1 MKKILIL
8 ASVIAGLSAYAQSP
22 QVNFNTKIGAVN
34 APIYQAD
41 GSSKIDGAAGWAQ
54 LFVGATA
61 ADLKAVGNPVNF
73 RTGAAA
79 SYINGGVI
87 DLTGI
92 AYGSTQTAQLRA
104 WNAAG
109 GNAWVSTWPTSGD
122 KDGIQAG
129 MSATFQLRLPA
140 ASDPPPLPINLDGLT
155 GFSLAAVPSGVVIPE
170 PSTIALALLGAGALL
185 IRRRQ

>member
-8 ASVIAGLSAYAQSP
+8 ASLIAGLSAYAQSP
-22 QVNFNTKIGAVN
+22 QVNFNTKVGTAIN
-34 APIYQAD
+34 APIYQVD

-61 ADLKAVGNPVNF
+61 TDLKAVGNPVNF
-73 RTGAAA
+73 RSGAAA
-79 SYINGGVI
+79 SYIAGGVV
-87 DLTGI
+87 DLTGV
-92 AYGSTQTAQLRA
+92 AFGSTVQVQLRA

-109 GNAWVSTWPTSGD
+109 GNAWLSTWPTSAD

-129 MSATFQLRLPA
+129 MSATFQLKLPA
-140 ASDPPPLPINLDGLT
+140 ASDPPPLPANLDGLT
-155 GFSLAAVPSGVVIPE
+155 GFSLAAVPSGVIPE